1 MGCNLTT
8 GFTLDCKNSAGGI
21 STVYVAPFSAKGN
34 LSIVSGSVANTGS
47 FLTSGSG
54 AQFFQYN
61 LRKATSEAKEPW
73 TVSEAN
79 GTVFYA
85 PEVDIVLTKTEVQK
99 RNELQVLAQ
108 QSVMVIVKDH
118 TNITGSYLLYGSDAG
133 LELSGNQG
141 TGKAFGDLNGY
152 TLKFGP
158 GMEMYPN
165 VSVPANIITALTT
178 PA

>member
-1 MGCNLTT
+1 M
-8 GFTLDCKNSAGGI
+8 NSAGGI
-21 STVYVAPFSAKGN
+21 YAVYVAPLTSKAN

-47 FLTSGSG
+47 FLATGS
-54 AQFFQYN
+54 QFFTYN
-61 LRKATSEAKEPW
+61 LRKATSEAKDTI
-73 TVSEAN
+73 TVNQAN

-85 PEVDIVLTKTEVQK
+85 PEIDIVLTKTEVLK
-99 RNELQVLAQ
+99 RNEIQLLAQ

-118 TNITGSYLLYGSDAG
+118 VNFTGSYWLYGSDAG

-141 TGKAFGDLNGY
+141 TGKAYGDLNGY

-158 GMEMYPN
+158 GMETYPA
-165 VSVPANIITALTT
+165 VQVPASLMTALTT